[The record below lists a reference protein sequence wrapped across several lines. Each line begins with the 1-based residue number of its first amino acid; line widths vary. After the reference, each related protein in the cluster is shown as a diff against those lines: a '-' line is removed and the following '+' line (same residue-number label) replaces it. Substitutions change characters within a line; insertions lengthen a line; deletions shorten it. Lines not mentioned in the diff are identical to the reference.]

1 MQLTRQHFEFIATEM
16 APHFK
21 WPTHIEEIADK
32 LAATN
37 PRFNREKFV
46 ERAIKAWEANNL
58 PEEINDDY
66 IPY

>member
-1 MQLTRQHFEFIATEM
+1 MQLTRQHFEFIATHI
-16 APHFK
+16 APHIK

-32 LAATN
+32 LESSN
-37 PRFNREKFV
+37 PRFNRDKFIQ
-46 ERAIKAWEANNL
+46 RAVKAWEANNL